1 MKDNIRKVKERGGSF
16 QTGMSKMGKLTLGK
30 LYLQGKMSIDVDV
43 SKFVLNKWRQE
54 EKEANDKVKRFFA
67 TYAKLESDVNR
78 VRNIDL
84 SKKKNGRY
92 TGTELGV
99 LLRWK
104 LMNTEDKIKK
114 MLLRC
119 EVSGRAGKAAMI

>member
-1 MKDNIRKVKERGGSF
+1 
-16 QTGMSKMGKLTLGK
+16 MGKLTLGK
-30 LYLQGKMSIDVDV
+30 LYLQGKTSIDVDV
-43 SKFVLNKWRQE
+43 SQFVINKWRQE

-104 LMNTEDKIKK
+104 LMNKEDKIKK